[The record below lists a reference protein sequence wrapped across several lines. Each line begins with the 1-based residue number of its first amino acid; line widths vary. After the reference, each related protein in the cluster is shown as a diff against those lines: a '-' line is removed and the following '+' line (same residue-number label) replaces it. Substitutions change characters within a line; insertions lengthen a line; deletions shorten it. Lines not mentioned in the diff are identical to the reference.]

1 MGPAAATSPRA
12 VAGCGAPTG
21 GGSSPRSRPLP
32 GDFAEGF
39 ARASRAAGSPRSGYI
54 SNKDNFDF
62 SDKQDFDDAGSSV
75 TVNTVRFGP
84 YATWKDQK
92 GDWVDGTIGGAYH
105 WFDSDRVA
113 LGGNATG
120 STTGLEFD
128 TSTTYGHDFIL
139 GSAKQWTLTP
149 TVGLDYVHLTV
160 DRYAESGS
168 IAPMIIEGQTNDSL
182 RSSLGGTVAYATKV
196 CGLALSPYL
205 QAGWDHEFLDAV
217 QAVNSRLASG
227 AGSDFTVYG
236 ASSGHEIA
244 TFGLGVNAALTER
257 ISANLG
263 YAGEANESFQ
273 DHSLRASLRVTF

>member
-1 MGPAAATSPRA
+1 MRHLIQHDSVRFSEAKAFLERKPSVWPMRLTQAAMAIGLGVTICCGGALAEDAAKGSADHIKAVTSAVDAASIQANTATS
-12 VAGCGAPTG
+12 
-21 GGSSPRSRPLP
+21 
-32 GDFAEGF
+32 
-39 ARASRAAGSPRSGYI
+39 
-54 SNKDNFDF
+54 KD
-62 SDKQDFDDAGSSV
+62 
-75 TVNTVRFGP
+75 
-84 YATWKDQK
+84 W
-92 GDWVDGTIGGAYH
+92 
-105 WFDSDRVA
+105 
-113 LGGNATG
+113 
-120 STTGLEFD
+120 
-128 TSTTYGHDFIL
+128 
-139 GSAKQWTLTP
+139 P